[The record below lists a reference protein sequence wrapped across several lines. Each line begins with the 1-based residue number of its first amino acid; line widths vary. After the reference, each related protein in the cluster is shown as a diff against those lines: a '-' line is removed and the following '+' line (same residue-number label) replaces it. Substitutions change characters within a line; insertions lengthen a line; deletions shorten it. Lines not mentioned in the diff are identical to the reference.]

1 MPETK
6 KPMHPLNLPPTGTPG
21 RGFNK
26 TESLWKGRDGVWGR
40 GSGLTVPVL
49 AIVTGEGSSGGALG
63 LGVANHILMLEN
75 AVYSVLSP
83 EGFAS
88 ILWKD
93 ASRSGEACT
102 MMKLTAQYC
111 AGAEDS

>member
-40 GSGLTVPVL
+40 EGKLFFRKVSPPFPNISNLLYLPGNKKAFSSSGSQPLNSRCSGKRSS
-49 AIVTGEGSSGGALG
+49 TGER
-63 LGVANHILMLEN
+63 
-75 AVYSVLSP
+75 
-83 EGFAS
+83 AS
-88 ILWKD
+88 FV
-93 ASRSGEACT
+93 
-102 MMKLTAQYC
+102 
-111 AGAEDS
+111 

>member
-40 GSGLTVPVL
+40 
-49 AIVTGEGSSGGALG
+49 EGKAFLQKSFPSLPQCFYT
-63 LGVANHILMLEN
+63 LVSYNFTSLMGM
-75 AVYSVLSP
+75 P
-83 EGFAS
+83 RAS
-88 ILWKD
+88 ATPLP
-93 ASRSGEACT
+93 
-102 MMKLTAQYC
+102 
-111 AGAEDS
+111 